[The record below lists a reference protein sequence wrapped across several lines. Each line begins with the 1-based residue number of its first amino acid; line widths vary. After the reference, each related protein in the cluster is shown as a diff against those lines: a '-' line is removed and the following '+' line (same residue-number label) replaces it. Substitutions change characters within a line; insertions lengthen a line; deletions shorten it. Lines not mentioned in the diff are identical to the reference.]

1 MTGRIAFAAIA
12 LCAAAAQ
19 SRASVVSAE
28 MRKVAGQPV
37 VHVDGKP
44 FPLLWG
50 AVAREKRPDGLPH
63 FGDMPLTAVTVQIH
77 YGAWHPRMG
86 KYDFAAFDRVAEQYR
101 RANPDAYFIWDLTVY
116 PPRDFAKRHPDHM
129 ASDDEGDTS
138 SIGRFCW
145 SYASRPAVEEL
156 KEMVGAAIRY
166 VEASPY
172 ANRVIGYRVCSG
184 TTTEWLAW
192 AARPGHAKDFSA
204 PNKEAF
210 ARFAAERYPALENP
224 HVPTLEERQSLDA
237 PCDILWDRGRH
248 LNAIAYMEYGSWI
261 IARNVLE
268 ICGHAKDV
276 LKSLGRRKLVG
287 TYYGYTFFLN
297 STGRDSWR
305 GHFALKELLDGNS
318 GRIDFLMSPQSYS
331 QRRIGD
337 TCGEMKPFSTLAA
350 AGVMPVIENDA
361 RTHRTFDGRR
371 LGYHQAATPGQTES
385 IVRRDASI
393 ALCRC
398 SVPYFYALA
407 SGCDFDTPECAAV
420 GRDILAVQRFCLGR
434 EIGRHAEVA
443 LVASEKSVC
452 ATPSLGALPY
462 AETGRWT
469 QTYGPDGAVAR
480 EPEKAALLNGEIF
493 GLAHTKFARAGVP
506 VDYLLAEDIADRPGD
521 YKLYVFL
528 NMFVS
533 DARTRAAIAKLR
545 ERGATIL
552 WIYAPGRL
560 DERSLAGME
569 ALTGIAFAQM
579 PEPTAA
585 GVVVKSDGR
594 YMGMPAVK
602 VAQMFYPVAPGEVLG
617 TYQDGRP
624 GLAMSKVGNS
634 ESFFSGTWQL
644 DVPFIQMLVARAGAH
659 IWCDSGDPVEAN
671 DALFTLHA
679 RSPGQKK
686 VRLPRK
692 ATVVDVFGRR
702 VVARNADQFVFRADA
717 LSSHLFY
724 FGPDAEVL
732 LSRLNRQTTG
742 GLE

>member
-1 MTGRIAFAAIA
+1 MTGRIAFVALALSVAAHG
-12 LCAAAAQ
+12 Q
-19 SRASVVSAE
+19 TQTVSAE
-28 MRKVAGQPV
+28 IRKIAGQPV

-50 AVAREKRPDGLPH
+50 AVAREKRPDLLPH
-63 FGDMPLTAVTVQIH
+63 FGDMPLTAVTVHIH
-77 YGAWHPRMG
+77 YGAWHPRRG
-86 KYDFAAFDRVAEQYR
+86 EYNFTAFDRVAEEYR
-101 RANPDAYFIWDLTVY
+101 RENPDAYFIWDLTVY
-116 PPRDFAKRHPDHM
+116 PPHDFAKRHPDHM

-156 KEMVGAAIRY
+156 KEMVESAIRY
-166 VEASPY
+166 VEASSY
-172 ANRVIGYRVCSG
+172 AHRVIGYRVCSG

-192 AARPGHAKDFSA
+192 AARSGHVKDFSA
-204 PNKEAF
+204 PNKAAF
-210 ARFAAERYPALENP
+210 SRFASERYPALKNP

-237 PCDILWDRGRH
+237 PYDILWDRDRH

-261 IARNVLE
+261 IAQNVLE
-268 ICGHAKDV
+268 MCGHAKNV
-276 LKSLGRRKLVG
+276 LKSLGRKKLVG

-350 AGVMPVIENDA
+350 AGILSVVENDA

-371 LGYHQAATPGQTES
+371 LGYHQTVTPEQTES

-407 SGCDFDTPECAAV
+407 SGCDFDTSECAAV

-434 EIGRHAEVA
+434 EVGRHAEVA

-452 ATPSLGALPY
+452 ATPNIGALPY
-462 AETGRWT
+462 AETGR
-469 QTYGPDGAVAR
+469 QTHAYEPDGSEVR

-493 GLAHTKFARAGVP
+493 GLAHTKFARTGVP
-506 VDYLLAEDIADRPGD
+506 VDYLLSEDIADNPGE

-528 NMFVS
+528 NLFVS
-533 DARTRAAIAKLR
+533 DAKTRAAVAKLR
-545 ERGATIL
+545 ARGATLL

-560 DERSLAGME
+560 GERPLAGME

-579 PEPTAA
+579 PGPTVA
-585 GVVVKSDGR
+585 GVIVKSDGR
-594 YMGMPAVK
+594 YMGMPKAK
-602 VAQMFYPVAPGEVLG
+602 VAQMFYPVHPDEVLG
-617 TYQDGRP
+617 TYLDGHP
-624 GLAMSKVGNS
+624 GLTLSKVGNS
-634 ESFFSGTWQL
+634 QSFFSGTWQL
-644 DVPFIQMLVARAGAH
+644 DVPFIRMLVTRAGAH
-659 IWCDSGDPVEAN
+659 VWSDSDDPIEAN

-679 RSPGQKK
+679 RSSGMKT
-686 VRLPRK
+686 VHLPRK

-702 VVARNADQFVFRADA
+702 IVAYDMDRFTFQAD
-717 LSSHLFY
+717 LHSSHLFY
-724 FGPDAEVL
+724 FGADAEKL
-732 LSRLNRQTTG
+732 L
-742 GLE
+742 GLVNQQSKGADR